1 MLLDIVSIAFVCVG
15 LLIFLGAAAGL
26 VRFPD
31 FYSRMHAAGKGDSLG
46 SLLIVL
52 GFAIHEF
59 GDFSGM
65 DFVLVLKLLGVCA
78 FIMFT
83 SPTATHALIDA
94 GYEDGIEPVIDP
106 GAEDALARRLG
117 GGSNQHSIEP

>member
-1 MLLDIVSIAFVCVG
+1 MILDLVSIALICAG

-65 DFVLVLKLLGVCA
+65 DFVLALKLLGICV

-94 GYEDGIEPVIDP
+94 GYEDGIEPIIDA
-106 GAEDALARRLG
+106 GAEDALAARLG
-117 GGSNQHSIEP
+117 RVANPRKTES